1 MNLLMIPVNEPL
13 MSFREEALLRE
24 CIKTGWI
31 SSDGPFVKKFEDSFA
46 RYIGVKHGIAVSNGT
61 AALEI
66 AVSSLDLQPGDEI
79 ILPTFTI
86 ISCVLAILRNGLIP
100 VLVDS
105 DSNSWNMDLNQVIDK
120 MSEKTK
126 AIMPVHIY
134 GNPVDMDPLLEI
146 RDKYG
151 IVILEDAAEAH
162 GAIYKGQKCGSF
174 GDLSSF
180 SFYANKIVTTGEG
193 GMVVTDRD
201 DLADRLR
208 FLRNLCFE
216 TGKRF
221 VHNYLGFNFRI
232 TNLQA
237 AVGVAQME
245 KVDQLVQRK
254 REQGQEYRRRL
265 KKIPGIRLQEICD
278 GTHPV
283 YWMNGFVL
291 DDGISLDAN
300 ELAQKLS
307 QKGIQTRPFFWPMHK
322 QPVFQKMGLFKDE
335 HYPVSEKLARRGLY
349 LPSGMA
355 LSAEQLEK
363 VCNVLRKILNEVVF

>member
-1 MNLLMIPVNEPL
+1 MIPVNEPL
-13 MSFREEALLRE
+13 MSFQEETLLRE

-31 SSDGPFVKKFEDSFA
+31 SSDGPFVKIFEDSFA
-46 RYIGVKHGIAVSNGT
+46 KYIGVKHGIAVSNGT

-66 AVSSLDLQPGDEI
+66 AVSSLDLHPEDEV

-86 ISCVLAILRNGLIP
+86 ISCVLAVLRNGLVP

-105 DSNSWNMDLNQVIDK
+105 DSNSWNMDLNQVAAKI
-120 MSEKTK
+120 SEKTK
-126 AIMPVHIY
+126 AVMPVHIY

-151 IVILEDAAEAH
+151 VLILEDAAEAH
-162 GAIYKGQKCGSF
+162 GANYKGKKCGCF
-174 GDLSSF
+174 GDLSVF

-193 GMVVTDRD
+193 GMVVTDSD
-201 DLADRLR
+201 DFANRLR
-208 FLRNLCFE
+208 SLRNLCFE
-216 TGKRF
+216 PEKRF
-221 VHNYLGFNFRI
+221 VHNKLGYNFRI

-245 KVDQLVQRK
+245 KIDELVQRK
-254 REQGQEYRRRL
+254 REQGEEYRKRL
-265 KKIPGIRLQEICD
+265 KEIPGIRLQEISD
-278 GTHPV
+278 ISHPV

-291 DDGISLDAN
+291 EDSVPLDAN
-300 ELAQKLS
+300 ELAQKLF

-322 QPVFQKMGLFKDE
+322 QPVFQKMGWFKDE
-335 HYPVSEKLARRGLY
+335 HYPVAEKLARRGLY

-355 LSAEQLEK
+355 LTREQIDE
-363 VCNVLRKILNEVVF
+363 VCDCLKKCL